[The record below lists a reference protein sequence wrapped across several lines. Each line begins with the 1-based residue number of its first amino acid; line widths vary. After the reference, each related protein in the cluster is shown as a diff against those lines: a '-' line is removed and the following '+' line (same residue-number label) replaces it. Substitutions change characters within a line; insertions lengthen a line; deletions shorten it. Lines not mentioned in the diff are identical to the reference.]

1 MPTNGS
7 QSAANTQGQS
17 VNMTREQYKQQQAL
31 LPQTGNE
38 NSKAVI
44 ALGVLAG
51 MFGLGIAAKGKK
63 GF

>member
-1 MPTNGS
+1 
-7 QSAANTQGQS
+7 
-17 VNMTREQYKQQQAL
+17 MTREQYKAQRNE

-51 MFGLGIAAKGKK
+51 MFGLSLASKGKK
-63 GF
+63 EF